1 MKYSLKFDELL
12 KRPIIRNDQMFE
24 FLNKMTD
31 EEIKQWDKEVEL
43 TLKEEKVPNVY
54 PDWNAAYYAKLVDR
68 DILYRLFQKGSQK
81 DYEIKPN

>member
-12 KRPIIRNDQMFE
+12 KRPVIRDDQIAE

-31 EEIKQWDKEVEL
+31 DEIKQWDKEVEL
-43 TLKEEKVPNVY
+43 TLEEEKIPKVF
-54 PDWNAAYYAKLVDR
+54 PDWNAAYYAKIIDR
-68 DILYRLFQKGSQK
+68 DILYRLFKEGSQK